1 MYHTTERNISLFIHW
16 VKYWGF
22 LPAATKLGQGNV
34 FTGVCDSVHGG
45 GAVCHS
51 ASWDTPPRSRHPP
64 PRPPGSRHIPWEQT
78 PPGSWLRHTVN
89 ERPVRTL
96 LECILV
102 LCISIPFNHSFGY
115 CEKIAIKGHKP
126 VGHYGNGFKSGSM
139 RIGKD
144 ALVFTKHATSGTKSV
159 GFLSQTFLAE
169 IKAETVLVPIVTWNL
184 DTGTYLLH
192 IDVLR
197 ITKMKIKNRY

>member
-34 FTGVCDSVHGG
+34 FTGVCDSVHRGRSLPQCILG
-45 GAVCHS
+45 Y
-51 ASWDTPPRSRHPP
+51 TPP
-64 PRPPGSRHIPWEQT
+64 EQT
-78 PPGSWLRHTVN
+78 PREQTPPPGSWLRHTVN
-89 ERPVRTL
+89 ERPVRIL

-184 DTGTYLLH
+184 DTGTYILH